1 MRQLVRMTV
10 TERVTVLLQVRVLR
24 LVLAALGVAV
34 LAQVRVPLP
43 FTPVPITGQTLGVL
57 LVGALL
63 APEDAG
69 LSMALYALMG
79 GAGAPVFAAFG
90 HGWYH
95 IFGPTG
101 GYILGFIPA
110 AWMVSTLMRVQ
121 GLRHPWRVWLA
132 LVAGNVTIYL
142 FGLPWL
148 SAFVGWRK
156 AWALGLVPFIPGD
169 LFKLLLAGVFLLA
182 RTPRRL

>member
-1 MRQLVRMTV
+1 MRPSVRMMV
-10 TERVTVLLQVRVLR
+10 MERVTALLQVRALR
-24 LVLAALGVAV
+24 LVLAALGVAL

-63 APEDAG
+63 APEEAG
-69 LSMALYALMG
+69 LSMTLYALLG
-79 GAGAPVFAAFG
+79 GAGVPVFAGFG
-90 HGWYH
+90 QGWHH

-110 AWMVSTLMRVQ
+110 AWVVSTLMRVRA
-121 GLRHPWRVWLA
+121 LRHPWRVWLA
-132 LVAGNVTIYL
+132 LLAGNLTIYL

-156 AWALGLVPFIPGD
+156 VWALGLLPFIPGD
-169 LFKLLLAGVFLLA
+169 LFKLLLAGAFLLV
-182 RTPRRL
+182 RPVRRG